1 MSLLPHLTFVWTAA
15 SPASTSTNF
24 SLPRTPDRSGRA
36 QRKQPELMIR
46 RTKRHIFSCVKPV
59 AKRLICANSIKFF
72 TTRFLVTSLC
82 GPIANPALPS
92 HQRQPAN
99 SLPSHQRPSHASP
112 VSTGGAVRMDAEGG
126 VERILECLTQKAPAW
141 LPGLFHSQV
150 SRLLRVWPW

>member
-1 MSLLPHLTFVWTAA
+1 MTVDNLADCCWECLCCRILHLYGPPRLPPQPPRISLCPELQIGQAM
-15 SPASTSTNF
+15 
-24 SLPRTPDRSGRA
+24 A

-59 AKRLICANSIKFF
+59 AKRLISANSIKFF

-99 SLPSHQRPSHASP
+99 SLPSHQ
-112 VSTGGAVRMDAEGG
+112 
-126 VERILECLTQKAPAW
+126 
-141 LPGLFHSQV
+141 
-150 SRLLRVWPW
+150 